1 MPILLQGLLIA
12 LFAAAVSLLIY
23 PPARRFALH
32 RGILDNPNARKL
44 QRQPV
49 PVLGGVVVYAGLLAG
64 LLVLS
69 SAHGTHRMM
78 VATLALTVMLL
89 IGLWDD
95 LRGLPAAF
103 RFLVEILIVWILM
116 RAGDFCI
123 NDFHGAFGLHAISIG
138 WAAPLSILAGV
149 GIINAINL
157 IDGVDGYSSGFGIVA
172 CLVFAGPLF
181 GVGAGVPGSC
191 LLILAGALVPFFL
204 HNVFGK
210 RSKMFIGDAGTLMLG
225 TAMTIAVFY
234 ILDTD
239 SPCAALEQRGFGLL
253 AYTLAVLCIPVF
265 DTLRVMVWRMVKGL
279 SPFEP
284 DKTHLHHLF
293 IELGFSH
300 VGTALCIILANIAI
314 VLLWMLSWLL
324 GASPTWQLVIV
335 VALGLFVTTGW
346 YALVRYHRIHDTRYY
361 RYLCG
366 HGEKSHRFMVR
377 AWRAIRRLVDRPIAL
392 RSQARLRHATKQLL
406 KKLWGGER

>member
-12 LFAAAVSLLIY
+12 LFAAAVSLLLY

-49 PVLGGVVVYAGLLAG
+49 PVLGGVVVYIGLLAG
-64 LLVLS
+64 LIVLAS
-69 SAHGTHRMM
+69 VHGTHRMG
-78 VATLALTVMLL
+78 VATIALTVMLL

-116 RAGDFCI
+116 RGADFSI
-123 NDFHGAFGLHAISIG
+123 NDFHGAFGLHGISIG
-138 WAAPLSILAGV
+138 WAAPLSIVAGV

-172 CLVFAGPLF
+172 CLIFAVPLF
-181 GVGAGVPGSC
+181 AVGAGVPGCC

-253 AYTLAVLCIPVF
+253 AFTLAVLCIPVF
-265 DTLRVMVWRMVKGL
+265 DTLRVMTWRMAKGL

-300 VGTALCIILANIAI
+300 VGTSLSIILTNLAI
-314 VLLWMLSWLL
+314 VLLWLLSWLL

-335 VALGLFVTTGW
+335 VALGLFVTSGW
-346 YALVRYHRIHDTRYY
+346 YAIVRYHRRHDTRYY
-361 RYLCG
+361 RFLCSQ
-366 HGEKSHRFMVR
+366 GEKSHRFMLR
-377 AWRAIRRLVDRPIAL
+377 AWKAMRRLVDRPFAL
-392 RSQARLRHATKQLL
+392 RGQARLRQITKKVL
-406 KKLWGGER
+406 KKIWGGDR